1 MAAKKAAAAASGEA
15 IATERTSAVQALA
28 AFWQR
33 LRSSPRLKGGFL
45 YGAVALL
52 MISFAMVPS
61 PYESP
66 LADAERVAFDTQM
79 RLLRELHPRP
89 LATDIVLVG
98 IDDATEDKF
107 ADQPMALW
115 HRYYAKAF
123 HALAKGKARAVG
135 VDIVLPA
142 RSFNHISPG
151 IDLAMMRGMT
161 DLKRSTAMVFVQ
173 TVNNHGELV
182 DVQPNY
188 QSVIEPENLGL
199 DQHFRDPDSVSR
211 LFSERL
217 LSRTA
222 TPAPTLAGQIL
233 RGIGAKVDEGYID
246 YSVGAPLEYIPLHR
260 LVEWGGDTARLEN
273 LFRGRVVLIGSLI
286 RTTDRWRLPVKMLA
300 RDPGAALEAGGV
312 VAGNLAYDQPGVL
325 IHLQVLRSH
334 FANGLLHPL
343 AEWARWLAMAIAA
356 LAVFVSAT
364 PFVVIAG
371 AVLVPLVLVALSA
384 TSIVTAHTLIP
395 VASIIG
401 TFWIALVARGVFDAV
416 EAVIDRLR
424 LQQSFAGQVS
434 PAVMKEMLGG
444 NLSPG
449 LSGQQAEV
457 CVLFSDVRDFTTLT
471 ENMPPTVVTTVLQR
485 YFDQMVHA
493 VHRYDGT
500 VDKFIGDGMMVL
512 FGAPRKSKDPC
523 GDAVQCALAMMK
535 ALDSLNE
542 DFKREGLPTLT
553 IGIGINYG
561 TVTVGNIG
569 SSERHNYSAIGDA
582 VNVAARVEGLT
593 KDLGRKII
601 ITEAVVSRIE
611 EGFHFDPLGSHNVK
625 GHSPVTVWGI
635 RTARAAPSL
644 ADTAEVLWKK

>member
-611 EGFHFDPLGSHNVK
+611 EGFHFEIG
-625 GHSPVTVWGI
+625 
-635 RTARAAPSL
+635 RASCR
-644 ADTAEVLWKK
+644 ERV

>member
-1 MAAKKAAAAASGEA
+1 M
-15 IATERTSAVQALA
+15 
-28 AFWQR
+28 
-33 LRSSPRLKGGFL
+33 RSSPHLKGGFL
-45 YGAVALL
+45 YGVVALL
-52 MISFAMVPS
+52 MIAFATVPS
-61 PYESP
+61 LYESP

-79 RLLRELHPRP
+79 RLLREIHPRP
-89 LATDIVLVG
+89 LDADVVLVG
-98 IDDATEDKF
+98 IDDETEDKF
-107 ADQPMALW
+107 ADQPIALW

-123 HALAKGKARAVG
+123 HALAVGKARAVG

-142 RSFNHISPG
+142 RSFEHISRG
-151 IDLAMMRGMT
+151 IDMAMMRGMV
-161 DLKRSTAMVFVQ
+161 DLKRSTPVVFVQ

-182 DVQPNY
+182 AMQPNY
-188 QSVIEPENLGL
+188 EKIIEPENVGL

-211 LFSERL
+211 VFSERL

-233 RGIGAKVDEGYID
+233 RGIGANVDEGYID
-246 YSVGAPLEYIPLHR
+246 YSIGAPLEYVPLHR
-260 LVEWGGDTARLEN
+260 LVEWTGDAARLEK

-312 VAGNLAYDQPGVL
+312 VAGKLAYDQPGVL

-334 FANGLLHPL
+334 LANGLLHPFP
-343 AEWARWLAMAIAA
+343 EWARWLAMAFAA
-356 LAVFVSAT
+356 LAVLVSAG
-364 PFVVIAG
+364 PFVIMAG
-371 AVLVPLVLVALSA
+371 AVLVPLVFVVLSA
-384 TSIVTAHTLIP
+384 TSIVAAQTLVP
-395 VASIIG
+395 VASIIA
-401 TFWIALVARGVFDAV
+401 TFWIALIVRGVFDAV
-416 EAVIDRLR
+416 EAVVDRLR

-434 PAVMKEMLGG
+434 PAVMREMLGG

-485 YFDQMVHA
+485 YFDRMVHA

-542 DFKREGLPTLT
+542 DFKREGLPTLV
-553 IGIGINYG
+553 IGIGINFG